1 MTLPKRASPVP
12 TTEECNRSIVLGFL
26 DLWNKGDFEGMS
38 RLWAPDMVHHT
49 RTGTYGPSQVFSLIA
64 GFMQAFPDLGFTI
77 DNIVAEGDFV
87 ATRMTARAT
96 QRQPFMGVQPTGRE
110 IKCTVMGLVRIVDGR
125 IVEHWNVMDE
135 LYMLQQ
141 LGLVPDAYIE
151 AMASS

>member
-1 MTLPKRASPVP
+1 MTLPRRASREP
-12 TTEECNRSIVLGFL
+12 TTEERNRSLVLGFL
-26 DLWNKGDFEGMS
+26 DSWNKGDFEGMS
-38 RLWAPDMVHHT
+38 RLWAPDMVHHA